1 VFYSIRIIIMKNKN
15 DVLRLMVLLS
25 FADKEFHENEEE
37 MIKKLSLKHDLPSEK
52 IDLIFEDIKNS
63 DENFVDMCLE
73 TLEKIQDED
82 TRKTTLTML
91 AQLSMADF
99 ILHEDEII
107 TLELIADKWGML
119 VSSLR
124 SYK

>member
-1 VFYSIRIIIMKNKN
+1 MFYSIVIIMKNKN

-25 FADKEFHENEEE
+25 FSDKEFHENEEE

-52 IDLIFEDIKNS
+52 IDLIFEEIKNS
-63 DENFVDMCLE
+63 DENFVDMCVESLE
-73 TLEKIQDED
+73 NIQDED
-82 TRKTTLTML
+82 TRKTTLSML

>member
-1 VFYSIRIIIMKNKN
+1 MKNKN

-25 FADKEFHENEEE
+25 FSDKEFHENEEE

-52 IDLIFEDIKNS
+52 IDSIFEDIKNS

-73 TLEKIQDED
+73 TLENIQDED

>member
-1 VFYSIRIIIMKNKN
+1 VFYSIVIIMKNKN

-25 FADKEFHENEEE
+25 FSDKEFHENEEE

-52 IDLIFEDIKNS
+52 IDLIFEEIKNS
-63 DENFVDMCLE
+63 DENFVDMCVESLE
-73 TLEKIQDED
+73 NIQDED
-82 TRKTTLTML
+82 TRKTTLSML